1 MIYLMFVVGL
11 CGLFFGGEFLVR
23 GAIGIARRFSVP
35 PLVIGLTV
43 VGFGTSMP
51 ELLVSVQ
58 AALAGAPALAIG
70 NAVGSNIANILLI
83 LGLTALI
90 LPPPIA
96 IADTRRDFAVMLGA
110 TLVLWALLLGGTIR
124 HWQGAVLIAGLVLYV
139 YVSIRSGKSATD
151 AELPAVAVNLGRN
164 VLFALGGLIVL
175 MIGARLMVDSAT
187 GIARTYGVSE
197 AVIGLTIVAIGT
209 SLPELAT
216 SALAALRGHS
226 DVAVGNIIGSNIFNI
241 LGIIGMTAIVAP
253 IPVDPRFAQVD
264 MWIVGAAALAM
275 LCFALLPGRV
285 SRWGGAGLLAGY
297 ASYLLLLA

>member
-1 MIYLMFVVGL
+1 MFVAGL
-11 CGLFFGGEFLVR
+11 CGLLFGGEFLVR

-70 NAVGSNIANILLI
+70 NVVGSNIANILLI

-96 IADTRRDFAVMLGA
+96 IADTRRDFAVMIGA
-110 TLVLWALLLGGTIR
+110 TVVLWALLLGGTIWQ
-124 HWQGAVLIAGLVLYV
+124 WQGAVLVAGLALYI
-139 YVSIRSGKSATD
+139 YVSIRSGKAATEAD
-151 AELPAVAVNLGRN
+151 LPPAAVNLGLN
-164 VLFALGGLIVL
+164 VLLTLGGLIVL
-175 MIGARLMVDSAT
+175 MIGARLMVESAT

-197 AVIGLTIVAIGT
+197 AVIGLTIVAVGT

-226 DVAVGNIIGSNIFNI
+226 DIAVGNIIGSNIFNI
-241 LGIIGMTAIVAP
+241 LGIIGLTAIVTP
-253 IPVDPRFAQVD
+253 IPVEARFAQVD
-264 MWIVGAAALAM
+264 MWIALAAVLAM
-275 LCFALLPGRV
+275 LYFAVRPGRV
-285 SRWGGAGLLAGY
+285 SRWGGAALLAGY
-297 ASYLLLLA
+297 AAYLALLA